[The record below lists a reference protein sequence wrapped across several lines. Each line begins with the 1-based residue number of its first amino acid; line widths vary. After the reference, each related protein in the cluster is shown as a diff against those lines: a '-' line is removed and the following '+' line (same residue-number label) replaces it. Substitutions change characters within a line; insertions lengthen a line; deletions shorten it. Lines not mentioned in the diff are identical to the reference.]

1 VCRFELDLSTLTHH
15 QRSAHHS
22 FNLEFLPSSVNMFYN
37 TLFLVMSLTGYSEAF
52 FRMSCPG
59 RLVRERLDP
68 IISPGKIAGHVHS
81 ISGGSAFSADMTYND
96 TRAAKCSSCQIKV
109 S

>member
-1 VCRFELDLSTLTHH
+1 
-15 QRSAHHS
+15 
-22 FNLEFLPSSVNMFYN
+22 MFYN
-37 TLFLVMSLTGYSEAF
+37 NLFLAMSLAGFSEAF

-68 IISPGKIAGHVHS
+68 VINPGKIAGHVHT
-81 ISGGSAFSADMTYND
+81 ISGGSAFSADMIYND